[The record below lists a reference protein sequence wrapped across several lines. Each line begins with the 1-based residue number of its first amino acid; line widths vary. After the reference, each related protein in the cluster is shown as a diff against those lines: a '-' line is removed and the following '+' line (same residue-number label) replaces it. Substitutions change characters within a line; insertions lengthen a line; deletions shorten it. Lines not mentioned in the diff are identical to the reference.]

1 MGQLDGKRILVTGAG
16 RGIGKDYAKTLA
28 AEGAHV
34 ALADIIDAGPVVDEI
49 RADEGVAESFHVDVS
64 EEASV
69 RRMIEGG
76 RERAR
81 GGGRPRQQR
90 RPLGGPAVH
99 AVLGHHRRRVGPR
112 DGDQRQG
119 GVSDVSGGVPA
130 HEGPRVGEDR
140 QHRLD
145 DRGAPAS
152 PGFLQYVTSK
162 GAVHGLTRALAR
174 ELGDFGITVNTLA
187 PGYTLSEKVLEMDE
201 TALKDATER
210 SRATRCLKRAQY
222 PADVQGTML
231 YLASPASDF
240 MTGQLIVVDGGA
252 VMT

>member
-28 AEGAHV
+28 AEGANL
-34 ALADIIDAGPVVDEI
+34 ALADIIDAGPVADEI
-49 RADEGVAESFHVDVS
+49 RAAEGVAESFHVDVS

-69 RRMIEGG
+69 RQMVGG
-76 RERAR
+76 AVNA
-81 GGGRPRQQR
+81 
-90 RPLGGPAVH
+90 LGGVN
-99 AVLGHHRRRVGPR
+99 VLVNNAALWADLQFTPFWEITAEEWDRAMAINVK
-112 DGDQRQG
+112 
-119 GVSDVSGGVPA
+119 GVFLLCREVFPHMKAQESGKIVNIGSTTA
-130 HEGPRVGEDR
+130 E
-140 QHRLD
+140 
-145 DRGAPAS
+145 RGI

-187 PGYTLSEKVLEMDE
+187 PGFTLSEKVVEMDE
-201 TALKDATER
+201 AALKDATER

-222 PADVQGTML
+222 PDDVQGTML